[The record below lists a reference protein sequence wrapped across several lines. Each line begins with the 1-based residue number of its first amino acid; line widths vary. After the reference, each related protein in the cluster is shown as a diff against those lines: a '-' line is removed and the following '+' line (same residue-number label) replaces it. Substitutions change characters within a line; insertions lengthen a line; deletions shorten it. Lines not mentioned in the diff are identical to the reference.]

1 MSDTN
6 ESREIRIQR
15 LYDAPL
21 QAVWD
26 AWTDPAQAA
35 LWWGPRG
42 YTLTT
47 HSKDVRTGGHWDYT
61 MHGPDGT
68 DYPNTTQYLEVLPL
82 AKLVYD
88 HGGNADQPPM
98 FRVTVLFDEVDGK
111 TRMDMSMR
119 LPTAEAAAQ
128 TRVFIKQAGG
138 NATWDRLA
146 EYLAKRLADQVAG
159 RRQRHLGPAGRI
171 PGQAPGG
178 PGTLRHQP
186 QLRGA
191 AGADVRDVD
200 PARAHRQLD
209 RAHRMRDALYPRRR
223 ARRRRRVLQHE
234 QPGRHHVRSDALRGN
249 PQSGPHRLHPAIL
262 RRARKPRAPPNGA
275 DLAGNHAH
283 DRRAER
289 GRPAPHARDAD
300 LGSSRRCDGGRTGHL
315 HRRSWRHDARL
326 DRLLRQ
332 ARSRA
337 RRASVIL
344 AGSTPANGQLRA
356 IVIAR
361 GPANEAAKGPLHFRN

>member
-146 EYLAKRLADQVAG
+146 EYLAKRLADQERFVINRSFEAPLALMFEMWT
-159 RRQRHLGPAGRI
+159 QPAHI
-171 PGQAPGG
+171 ANWTAPTGCEMHFI
-178 PGTLRHQP
+178 R
-186 QLRGA
+186 
-191 AGADVRDVD
+191 ADVRVGGGAFYSMSSPGGTMYGLTRYEEIRSPDRIVYTQQFCD
-200 PARAHRQLD
+200 EHENIARHPMAPTWPET
-209 RAHRMRDALYPRRR
+209 MRTTVELSA
-223 ARRRRRVLQHE
+223 E
-234 QPGRHHVRSDALRGN
+234 
-249 PQSGPHRLHPAIL
+249 GPHSTRVTLTWEA
-262 RRARKPRAPPNGA
+262 AGDVTAEE
-275 DLAGNHAH
+275 LATFTA
-283 DRRAER
+283 
-289 GRPAPHARDAD
+289 
-300 LGSSRRCDGGRTGHL
+300 
-315 HRRSWRHDARL
+315 
-326 DRLLRQ
+326 
-332 ARSRA
+332 
-337 RRASVIL
+337 
-344 AGSTPANGQLRA
+344 
-356 IVIAR
+356 AR
-361 GPANEAAKGPLHFRN
+361 GGMTQGWTGSFDKLEAVLAAHQ

>member
-6 ESREIRIQR
+6 ESREIHIQR

-146 EYLAKRLADQVAG
+146 EYLAKRLADQERFVINRSFEAPLALMFEMWT
-159 RRQRHLGPAGRI
+159 QPAHI
-171 PGQAPGG
+171 ANWTAPTGCEMHFI
-178 PGTLRHQP
+178 R
-186 QLRGA
+186 
-191 AGADVRDVD
+191 ADVRVGGGAFYSMSSPGGTMYGLTRYEEIRSPDRIVYTQQFCD
-200 PARAHRQLD
+200 EHENLARHPMAPTWPET
-209 RAHRMRDALYPRRR
+209 MRTTVELSA
-223 ARRRRRVLQHE
+223 E
-234 QPGRHHVRSDALRGN
+234 
-249 PQSGPHRLHPAIL
+249 GPHRTRVTLTWEA
-262 RRARKPRAPPNGA
+262 AGDVTAEE
-275 DLAGNHAH
+275 LATFTA
-283 DRRAER
+283 
-289 GRPAPHARDAD
+289 
-300 LGSSRRCDGGRTGHL
+300 
-315 HRRSWRHDARL
+315 
-326 DRLLRQ
+326 
-332 ARSRA
+332 
-337 RRASVIL
+337 
-344 AGSTPANGQLRA
+344 
-356 IVIAR
+356 AR
-361 GPANEAAKGPLHFRN
+361 GGMTQGWTGSFDKLEAVLAAHQ